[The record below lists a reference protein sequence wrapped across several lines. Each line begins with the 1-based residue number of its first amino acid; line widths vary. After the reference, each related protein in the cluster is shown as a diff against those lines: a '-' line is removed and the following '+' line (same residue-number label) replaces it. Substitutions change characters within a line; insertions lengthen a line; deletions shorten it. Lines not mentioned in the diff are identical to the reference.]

1 MNQLRKCDS
10 CKIIKPKG
18 LFHIYK
24 YCKRCH
30 IKDYI
35 KNHLLN
41 ARVANHFNLSL
52 DEFNNIMSI
61 NMDDSTRNGLGEHE
75 RYDEIMSYYIGT
87 QSTVITD
94 DVINNFLEE
103 LLQN

>member
-1 MNQLRKCDS
+1 MNQLRKCDT
-10 CKIIKPKG
+10 CKIIKPKI

-24 YCKRCH
+24 YCKSCH

-41 ARVANHFNLSL
+41 ARVANHFNLSI
-52 DEFNNIMSI
+52 DELNNIMSI
-61 NMDDSTRNGLGEHE
+61 NVNDPVRNEIGEHE
-75 RYDEIMSYYIGT
+75 RYDEIMNYYIGT

-94 DVINNFLEE
+94 TVINNFLEE
-103 LLQN
+103 ILQH

>member
-10 CKIIKPKG
+10 CKIIKSKD

-35 KNHLLN
+35 KNNLLY
-41 ARVANHFNLSL
+41 ARVANHFNLSI
-52 DEFNNIMSI
+52 EEINNIMSI
-61 NMDDSTRNGLGEHE
+61 NMNDPTRNELGEHE
-75 RYDEIMSYYIGT
+75 RYDEIMNYYIST

-103 LLQN
+103 IL